1 MTILVLDTTRIGVFF
16 RENYPFLRGFRLY
29 HNLHEFSQVSHF
41 LSKKITDSALNLH
54 LFLEFSRLT
63 IPILHKAIC
72 VHINT

>member
-16 RENYPFLRGFRLY
+16 RENYPFLRGFKLY
-29 HNLHEFSQVSHF
+29 HYLHEFSQVSPPK
-41 LSKKITDSALNLH
+41 KKITDSALNLH